1 MESSTQL
8 GRQALVGHI
17 ESYWSHIIKGATINL
32 TRTAVANCKKFKNSI
47 QQVNTKYFS
56 TDASGIQSDAML
68 AGKLRYKGQAHKK
81 VAKWLF
87 KINEDLEL
95 FGEDVNKFPTCEMAR
110 KVIPQ
115 TLKPHVRL
123 NYIG

>member
-1 MESSTQL
+1 M
-8 GRQALVGHI
+8 
-17 ESYWSHIIKGATINL
+17 
-32 TRTAVANCKKFKNSI
+32 ANCKKFKNSI

-68 AGKLRYKGQAHKK
+68 AGKLRYEGQDHKK

-95 FGEDVNKFPTCEMAR
+95 FGEDVNKFPTCEMVR

-115 TLKPHVRL
+115 TLKPHVWL
-123 NYIG
+123 KYIGKGGKELCEEEDICELCRRISEVFDFE